1 MVKKNVKVL
10 PNPDVKR
17 LPVCEGCL
25 SATVVIQKADKEKN
39 KKELTAER
47 EECKKVFTMDDGK
60 KVCMAF
66 INPGVYWD
74 RGNCP
79 LASNI
84 IDVIEAKK
92 KALNPIK
99 ASKRRNR

>member
-1 MVKKNVKVL
+1 MKTEKILQHPKE
-10 PNPDVKR
+10 KR
-17 LPVCEGCL
+17 KCVHAGCL
-25 SATVVIQKADKEKN
+25 PATVVVQAKNEKFN
-39 KKELTAER
+39 KKEITAER
-47 EECKKVFTMDDGK
+47 EECKKVYTMENGT

-84 IDVIEAKK
+84 IDVIEAKR

-99 ASKRRNR
+99 ASKRKNR